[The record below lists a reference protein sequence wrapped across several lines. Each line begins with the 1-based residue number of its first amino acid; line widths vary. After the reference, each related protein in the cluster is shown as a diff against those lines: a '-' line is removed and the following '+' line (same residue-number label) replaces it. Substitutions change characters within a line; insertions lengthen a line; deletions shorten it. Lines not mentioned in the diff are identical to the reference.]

1 MDSANSEIKLQE
13 KKLIPAETVSLTVDE
28 SLNKLKNLDFHSPS
42 SSIQK
47 DNNPETIVS
56 VNRVSFSYPDGTR
69 ALKGVSFDIQKAKL
83 TAILGPNG
91 SGKSTIAKLMIGL
104 LPLSE
109 GDIRI
114 CDFDLKKNKTSDIT
128 KKVGFVFQNPEHQF
142 VQDTVLDEITYS
154 LKVIGYKE
162 DEIQQ
167 KAEEMISFLQP
178 FAEMISLF
186 ELEEHRD
193 RHPYVLSGGQKRRL
207 SVATMLVGQPEL
219 LILDEPTYAQDFR
232 NVSSLMSVIK
242 QQMSKGVS
250 VVMITHNMRIVQD
263 YADDVIVISHGNL
276 IYQGKPEKL
285 WLSDDYTTDATL
297 KQPPLQRL
305 MEELRKLSLEIPDE
319 VRTVNQFVDCIGG
332 GN

>member
-1 MDSANSEIKLQE
+1 
-13 KKLIPAETVSLTVDE
+13 
-28 SLNKLKNLDFHSPS
+28 
-42 SSIQK
+42 
-47 DNNPETIVS
+47 
-56 VNRVSFSYPDGTR
+56 
-69 ALKGVSFDIQKAKL
+69 
-83 TAILGPNG
+83 
-91 SGKSTIAKLMIGL
+91 
-104 LPLSE
+104 
-109 GDIRI
+109 
-114 CDFDLKKNKTSDIT
+114 
-128 KKVGFVFQNPEHQF
+128 
-142 VQDTVLDEITYS
+142 
-154 LKVIGYKE
+154 
-162 DEIQQ
+162 
-167 KAEEMISFLQP
+167 
-178 FAEMISLF
+178 
-186 ELEEHRD
+186 
-193 RHPYVLSGGQKRRL
+193 
-207 SVATMLVGQPEL
+207 MLVGQPEL